1 MHAAFNSSREVVELL
16 MGEDGVDVDKA
27 DSDGHTALWYALLGG
42 DEDIVD
48 KLAGKTKTKVGLEDT
63 YKEIAQNK
71 VKMTE
76 ALAVFVRQTTGRIM
90 FGTMVFCVCLE
101 YTALRS
107 RAVSRITTHEG
118 K

>member
-1 MHAAFNSSREVVELL
+1 MAAGRTPLMAAAWSSSREVVELL
-16 MGEDGVDVDKA
+16 MGEGGVDVEKA

-42 DEDIVD
+42 DEDFVD

-71 VKMTE
+71 VKMT
-76 ALAVFVRQTTGRIM
+76 
-90 FGTMVFCVCLE
+90 
-101 YTALRS
+101 
-107 RAVSRITTHEG
+107 